1 MPTSRWVDK
10 ENAVNLP
17 NGELFGHKERWNPV
31 ICWKMNETRE
41 ICVKRNEPDTKKAWT
56 ECSLSYTDTKKSLHE
71 CRIVVTR
78 GWKSMRRVDKGRLAL
93 ISVCCTCVEISH
105 WSKVTT
111 IKQVSSSVMAGMYQ
125 VLDSHVWSVEIL
137 PDSPQRRAFLLLEK
151 DLSYDN
157 LFWNRRKLKKMHITL
172 VSGIDK
178 VGMTNLLNSIMT
190 HFSNYLLGF
199 LRFALLSYFC

>member
-1 MPTSRWVDK
+1 MKSCHLL
-10 ENAVNLP
+10 ENEWNQRNLCQKKWAR
-17 NGELFGHKERWNPV
+17 H
-31 ICWKMNETRE
+31 
-41 ICVKRNEPDTKKAWT
+41 KKAWT